1 MPTSVDLNAEP
12 DAPAAPA
19 TPDIF
24 LSPRVV
30 DAAAFEQFT
39 GALRALVGQASAQDE
54 ALRGRLSKSE
64 SVLRQ
69 LAQAAPAEPR
79 AQAEVLTRV
88 EELRARV
95 DQVLARPAPAEP
107 VDLEGRL
114 SAAEA
119 RLAALVD
126 QAIARIHAA
135 ADAARTERAR
145 SDAHT
150 ATAEYEESWRDRIA
164 PLTEHAAL
172 ETANLE
178 ARLRAIEDRIASFA
192 GPMLRSLAVLGGRA
206 AVLLGRDPEAEAGP
220 AAPGSLADLVARAER
235 LTESAR
241 FAIGQLESI
250 RAQAEHTQ
258 GSLASTLD
266 ASAGTIEL
274 LARRQQELGR
284 ALLETVHTTEQARES
299 LESRA
304 RQFLKAIESPPPPD
318 PSTPEPSPPSRRH
331 GRS

>member
-1 MPTSVDLNAEP
+1 
-12 DAPAAPA
+12 
-19 TPDIF
+19 
-24 LSPRVV
+24 
-30 DAAAFEQFT
+30 
-39 GALRALVGQASAQDE
+39 
-54 ALRGRLSKSE
+54 
-64 SVLRQ
+64 
-69 LAQAAPAEPR
+69 
-79 AQAEVLTRV
+79 
-88 EELRARV
+88 
-95 DQVLARPAPAEP
+95 
-107 VDLEGRL
+107 
-114 SAAEA
+114 
-119 RLAALVD
+119 
-126 QAIARIHAA
+126 
-135 ADAARTERAR
+135 
-145 SDAHT
+145 
-150 ATAEYEESWRDRIA
+150 
-164 PLTEHAAL
+164 
-172 ETANLE
+172 
-178 ARLRAIEDRIASFA
+178 
-192 GPMLRSLAVLGGRA
+192 MLRSLAVLGGRA